1 MNTHDDTHDEI
12 AWAFGR
18 IQNDLLQ
25 KTMLYLLGEMKVWN
39 NMKWKVEENLSFNIS
54 HEIIQQLNRDFRL

>member
-1 MNTHDDTHDEI
+1 MNTHDEI

-25 KTMLYLLGEMKVWN
+25 KTILCLQGKGEIKVWN
-39 NMKWKVEENLSFNIS
+39 NIKWKVEENLSFNMS